1 MTDLDLARL
10 SNDLLF
16 GAVVLYSLAMLGFA
30 AEFSFGRRTGTLAA
44 PSTAPDDGSR
54 RARRVAARRAAGH
67 TPAGAIG
74 KLAVALTFVGWA
86 THVGSVVTRGL
97 AGHRVPWGNMYEFA
111 VMISLTAVTAF
122 LVLLN
127 RQGVRS
133 LGAFVLA
140 PVVLYLGVA
149 GTILYTDVAPLVP
162 ALNSYWLKIHTT
174 AAIGSS
180 GVFIVAAA
188 VSAVYLV
195 KARWESQQVAVS
207 MGPGAASTMEL
218 APVRGITPQSSRR
231 GGIMRQLP
239 SAAALDRTA
248 YRLIAFAFPIW
259 TFAIMAGAVWAEAA
273 WGRYWGWDPK
283 ETWSFITWVVY
294 AGYLH
299 SRATAG
305 WKGSRAAK
313 VSLVAFACLTVDFIC
328 VNIWITGLHS
338 YAGV

>member
-16 GAVVLYSLAMLGFA
+16 AAVVLYSLAMLGFA
-30 AEFSFGRRTGTLAA
+30 AEFSFGRRVGALAA
-44 PSTAPDDGSR
+44 PAPLDGALDSR
-54 RARRVAARRAAGH
+54 KARRVAARRDAGH

-74 KLAVALTFVGWA
+74 KVAVGLTFLGWA
-86 THVGSVVTRGL
+86 IHVGSVVTRGL

-111 VMISLTAVTAF
+111 VMISLVAVTAF

-133 LGAFVLA
+133 LGAFILA
-140 PVVLYLGVA
+140 PVILYLGVA
-149 GTILYTDVAPLVP
+149 GTILYADVAPLVP

-188 VSAVYLV
+188 VSAVYLA
-195 KARWESQQVAVS
+195 KARWESRQLP

-218 APVRGITPQSSRR
+218 APVRGVTVQSTRS

-239 SAAALDRTA
+239 SAASLDRTA

-313 VSLVAFACLTVDFIC
+313 VSLIAFACLTVDFIC
-328 VNIWITGLHS
+328 VNIWISGLHS